1 MTKITWTL
9 YSSVGK
15 KYSTGLT
22 LLATGFGVD
31 EFFLSFVGL
40 VEKNKTVALFI
51 YLVDYILFSLIV
63 KEVIITALKRN
74 ISFAQNS
81 HFSNFGGK

>member
-1 MTKITWTL
+1 ML
-9 YSSVGK
+9 YTTVDK

-31 EFFLSFVGL
+31 EFLLSFVAL
-40 VEKNKTVALFI
+40 VKETVALFI
-51 YLVDYILFSLIV
+51 YLVDCILFSLIV
-63 KEVIITALKRN
+63 NEVIITALKRSL

-81 HFSNFGGK
+81 HFSSFGGNYFCHFY